1 MDFVGAYHPPTL
13 LLVRQALNVIRCM
26 MYRMRTKKSTS
37 NSHLQEE
44 KEEITENISNDY
56 AENIVNETEQPVT
69 EDNESTLMNSD
80 ASLSTL
86 SEQSPITDLTNLE
99 IQDIEG
105 VGPTT
110 AKKLREAGIFSVM
123 DLAVAGVEDL
133 AVDINASKESAA
145 SFIMAAQKLLR
156 ESDVLNKEFITAD
169 TALKKRRSLLRCSTG
184 SSMLDD
190 LFLGGIETQAV
201 TELYGE
207 FGSGKSQI
215 CHTMCITAGQ
225 PTELGGLNSGVIYI
239 DTEGTFRPERLEQ
252 ISSNRNIDPVQALQN
267 VAVCKVYNSAH
278 LELIV
283 KNLGKYI
290 DDYKAKLVIV
300 DSIISLHRA
309 EFSGRG
315 TLADRQQRLN
325 SIMHKL
331 LRISEIYNIA
341 IIVTNQVQSAP
352 DTFFG
357 DPTRPT
363 GGNVI
368 GHAST
373 YRVYLR
379 KSGENRV
386 AKMIDSPYHPYSEV
400 RFTVNEKG
408 ADNLD
413 ESKKSKK

>member
-1 MDFVGAYHPPTL
+1 MGD
-13 LLVRQALNVIRCM
+13 
-26 MYRMRTKKSTS
+26 KKSV
-37 NSHLQEE
+37 NSTNHSQVEMDNTFKKGKADNTVSPDDKVSENLSSETRINVDEGEE
-44 KEEITENISNDY
+44 SSKTEATELAGT
-56 AENIVNETEQPVT
+56 AELL
-69 EDNESTLMNSD
+69 D
-80 ASLSTL
+80 
-86 SEQSPITDLTNLE
+86 LE

-105 VGPTT
+105 IGPSTT
-110 AKKLREAGIFSVM
+110 KKLREAGILSVM

-133 AVDINASKESAA
+133 AVDINSTKDSAA

-156 ESDVLNKEFITAD
+156 ESNILEKEFITAEA
-169 TALKKRRSLLRCSTG
+169 ALRKRRSLLRCSTG
-184 SSMLDD
+184 SGVLDE

-201 TELYGE
+201 TEFYGE

-215 CHTMCITAGQ
+215 CHTLCITAGQ
-225 PTELGGLNSGVIYI
+225 PVESGGLDSGIIYV

-252 ISSNRNIDPVQALQN
+252 IARERGVDPLHALKN

-283 KNLGKYI
+283 KNLGKYV
-290 DDYKAKLVIV
+290 DDYKAKLVII

-309 EFSGRG
+309 EFAGRG

-331 LRISEIYNIA
+331 LRIAEIYNIA
-341 IIVTNQVQSAP
+341 LVVTNQVQSAP

-373 YRVYLR
+373 YRVYLK
-379 KSGENRV
+379 KSGENRIARMV
-386 AKMIDSPYHPYSEV
+386 DSPYHPYGDV

-408 ADNLD
+408 VDDLEEELKKGSKRGKVGVSKEDN
-413 ESKKSKK
+413 